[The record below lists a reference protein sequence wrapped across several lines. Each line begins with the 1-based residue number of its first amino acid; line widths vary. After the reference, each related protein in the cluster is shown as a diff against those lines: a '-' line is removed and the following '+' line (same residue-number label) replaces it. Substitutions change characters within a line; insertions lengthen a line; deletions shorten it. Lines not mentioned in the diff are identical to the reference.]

1 MRNPEY
7 GCLLGELPADRR
19 WAPFLGA
26 IFVTFIIMLTVT
38 STSAKENSYKPIMT
52 QALGQSAI
60 QPFAYIGSQAE
71 WISDVQL
78 DGQQGNVNAHVAVDL
93 IARLGLRFHTM
104 TALDPAVLALQVEGD
119 VPTGTLTPPLPFPN
133 QDMPH
138 STPLGF
144 RLRRAG
150 LKVGYRDT
158 IHVSAGVSTPSWGLG
173 LVYNDGET
181 RWQPGQLHLATPR
194 DGDRALRALV
204 GTGQLTPAKL
214 RVGLGW
220 EMPLA
225 PGEFVDIQS
234 IHNSLLS
241 TTLEPFDIGE
251 IGLLMTM
258 RLGSERERLGL
269 GYWLIDAFA
278 KLRFTFGAHHLA
290 VAMEMAIE
298 GGDESDP
305 LTGDLRIAG
314 ILRTQYGGQNWGVGI
329 DTIFSSHGADDKPG
343 FRIDRRLPFG
353 WLMFPYV
360 GRIHQS
366 NLAMATQVDNGSMG
380 AIENTLGGQL
390 KGRWR
395 PMHNLEVI
403 GGVIFAMRPTGIG
416 ALEDWSTLGTE
427 FNLSIRWKGMLS
439 STECILGLDG
449 GLVYPA
455 TFLTTNEPIYGSRFI
470 LEYRL

>member
-1 MRNPEY
+1 
-7 GCLLGELPADRR
+7 
-19 WAPFLGA
+19 
-26 IFVTFIIMLTVT
+26 
-38 STSAKENSYKPIMT
+38 
-52 QALGQSAI
+52 
-60 QPFAYIGSQAE
+60 
-71 WISDVQL
+71 
-78 DGQQGNVNAHVAVDL
+78 
-93 IARLGLRFHTM
+93 
-104 TALDPAVLALQVEGD
+104 
-119 VPTGTLTPPLPFPN
+119 
-133 QDMPH
+133 MPH
-138 STPLGF
+138 STALGF

-158 IHVSAGVSTPSWGLG
+158 IHVSAGVSTPNWGLG

-225 PGEFVDIQS
+225 PGEFIDIQS
-234 IHNSLLS
+234 IHNILLS

-269 GYWLIDAFA
+269 GYWLVDAFA

-290 VAMEMAIE
+290 VAMEIAFE
-298 GGDESDP
+298 G
-305 LTGDLRIAG
+305 R
-314 ILRTQYGGQNWGVGI
+314 RRKR
-329 DTIFSSHGADDKPG
+329 SSHGRPAHSRDSSYPIWG
-343 FRIDRRLPFG
+343 AELGCRSRHHLLVTRGRQPTRFRIDRRLPFG

-366 NLAMATQVDNGSMG
+366 NVAVANKVDNGSLG

-395 PMHNLEVI
+395 PIHDLEVI
-403 GGVIFAMRPTGIG
+403 GGLIFAMRPTGIG

-427 FNLSIRWKGMLS
+427 INLSLRWKGMLS
-439 STECILGLDG
+439 STECVLGLDG

-455 TFLTTNEPIYGSRFI
+455 AFLSTNEPIYGSASYSNTDFSR
-470 LEYRL
+470 